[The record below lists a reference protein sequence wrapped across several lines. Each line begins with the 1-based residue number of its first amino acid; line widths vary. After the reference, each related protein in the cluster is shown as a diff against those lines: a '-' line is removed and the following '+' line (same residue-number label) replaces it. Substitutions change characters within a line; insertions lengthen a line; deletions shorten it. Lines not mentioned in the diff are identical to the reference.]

1 MSTALDGSLGIGVQS
16 AYDTSV
22 TPTRWY
28 PILSSQLDPEFIE
41 TADRAIMGGGF
52 GSRKSARKRVGYGAA
67 GSVSME
73 VLNQK
78 MALLL
83 GHVTGTAAA
92 GVATGSGYT
101 YTMPFT
107 RNFGKFLTIQ
117 EGVPDESATQPLTMV
132 GGKIVTA
139 TFSCEMDGTLE
150 MDLALDGRSVVD
162 DVALASATYTAG
174 LVPFDWSQSSVKIG
188 TYASEVELDGIT
200 SVEVALERPLKTD
213 GRYAGSNGYKSEP
226 SMNGRP
232 TVTGSLEVDFR
243 TKADF
248 LDRYLD
254 NTEFSLVWEFI
265 GTAGT
270 GYSETF
276 RITLPSCKFDTSAP
290 GLEGEEEVSHT
301 MDFTAMRDDVNGRA
315 IATVTYISADAS
327 A

>member
-1 MSTALDGSLGIGVQS
+1 MSTALDGSLGIGVQGSYSGS
-16 AYDTSV
+16 A
-22 TPTRWY
+22 TPSRWY
-28 PILSSQLDPEFIE
+28 PVLSSQLDPEYVE
-41 TADRAIMGGGF
+41 TADRSIMGGGF
-52 GSRKSARKRVGYGAA
+52 GSRKSARKRVGYGAT

-83 GHVTGTAAA
+83 GHVTGTAAT
-92 GVATGSGYT
+92 GSATGSGYT
-101 YTMPFT
+101 YSMPFT
-107 RNFGKFLTIQ
+107 RNFGKYLTVQ

-132 GGKIVTA
+132 GGKVVSA
-139 TFSCEMDGTLE
+139 TFKCEMDGTLE
-150 MDLALDGRSVVD
+150 MDLDLDGRAVVD
-162 DVALASATYTAG
+162 DVSLAAATYTAG
-174 LVPFDWSQSSVKIG
+174 LVPFDWSQMNVKIG
-188 TYASEVELDGIT
+188 TYGAEVVLDAIT

-213 GRYAGSNGYKSEP
+213 GRYAGSAGYKSEP

-232 TVTGSLEVDFR
+232 TVTGSLDVDFR

-254 NTEFSLVWEFI
+254 NTEFSLIWEFI

-270 GYSETF
+270 GYAETF
-276 RITLPSCKFDTSAP
+276 RIALPSCKFDNSAP
-290 GLEGEEEVSHT
+290 GLEGEEEVSHS

-315 IATVTYISADAS
+315 IATVTYISADAT